1 MVLDSLGESIRSSIK
16 KLISKVIVDKSVV
29 NEFIKEL
36 QRALIVSD
44 VDVKLVFELT
54 KRVKERVLSDKGL
67 ARKEQIV
74 RIVYEELVAL
84 LGTGSEFS
92 LKKNHKIL
100 LVGLFGSGKTTT
112 AGKLA
117 LKFKKRGYKPCLL
130 ALDTFRAAAVKQLQ
144 QLGDK
149 AGVTVFFDEGEKKP
163 ERVVKEFS
171 DEFSNYDIII
181 ADSAGRDMLDKSLIK
196 EVKAINKSLR
206 PDDVWLVIPADIG
219 QAARKQAEAFRD
231 ALSITGVIIT
241 KLDSTARGG
250 GALTACA
257 VAGAPV
263 RFIGVGE
270 GLSDLEEFKPK
281 GFVSRLLGMGDLEAL
296 LERARE
302 ELNEDSIKEAGER
315 LISGEFSLRDFREQL
330 RAMSKMG
337 SFSKL
342 LSFLPGIGSLKL
354 PVDQLNLQEASIK
367 KFIIIMDSM
376 TPDELDNPKLLNKS
390 RIERIARGSGTS
402 VSDVR
407 ALLKQFNLLRSTVKK
422 LRGGNLKKLMK
433 RLGIKDLSA
442 LEGLMSN

>member
-1 MVLDSLGESIRSSIK
+1 MVLDSLGESLRNSIK
-16 KLISKVIVDKSVV
+16 KLISRVIVDKSVV
-29 NEFIKEL
+29 NEFIKDL
-36 QRALIVSD
+36 QRALIISD

-74 RIVYEELVAL
+74 RIVYEELVSL
-84 LGTGSEFS
+84 LGTGSEFNI
-92 LKKNHKIL
+92 KKNHKIL

-144 QLGDK
+144 QLGGK
-149 AGVTVFFDEGEKKP
+149 AGVTVLFDEREKKP

-171 DEFSNYDIII
+171 DEFSDYDVII
-181 ADSAGRDMLDKSLIK
+181 ADSAGRDMLDKSLIS

-219 QAARKQAEAFRD
+219 QAARRQAEAFRD
-231 ALSITGVIIT
+231 ALNITGVIIT

-281 GFVSRLLGMGDLEAL
+281 GFVSRLLGMGDLDAL

-330 RAMSKMG
+330 RAMGRMG

-354 PVDQLNLQEASIK
+354 PVDQLNLQEASVK
-367 KFIIIMDSM
+367 RFIVIMDSM

-390 RIERIARGSGTS
+390 RIERVARGSGTS

-407 ALLKQFNLLRSTVKK
+407 ALLKQFNLLRSTVRK

-433 RLGIKDLSA
+433 RLGIKDLKA